1 MKMSKGNIALIISA
15 VIILALF
22 NVIAFV
28 APFIRL
34 ESFWIGYVFTM
45 IAIVLITATSLY
57 AFRGE
62 SMRSKFYGLPM
73 PTILWTYLVIQV
85 ILGFI
90 FMAAPMIPVWIS
102 LIISLALMS
111 FFLLGLIALNP
122 AIDYVEKFDR
132 KVEEKTD
139 YIKTLTAA
147 VKLME
152 LKVTDA
158 ALKKDIHA
166 LQEDIRYS
174 SPMSSP
180 ALALLE
186 SKIQGKVEE
195 LGALVDSDAS
205 AASALCKE
213 IRLLVAERAEKCKV

>member
-1 MKMSKGNIALIISA
+1 MKMSKGNIALIIAA

-73 PTILWTYLVIQV
+73 PTILWTYLVIQIV
-85 ILGFI
+85 LGFI

-102 LIISLALMS
+102 LIISLALMI

-122 AIDYVEKFDR
+122 AIEYIEKFDQ

-166 LQEDIRYS
+166 LQEDLRYS

-195 LGALVDSDAS
+195 LGALVDSDVP